1 MGFDIEG
8 TSVTLEFDEGTVLAG
23 AHIECSLD
31 VTLREFMA
39 IRRLLREAD
48 ALADT
53 DVEQVEGLHRQI
65 GDAVLRKWDLQRGE
79 VAIAA
84 TGEEFAKLPLRLV
97 NTIVGAW
104 IGAATGA
111 SPNSSAAS
119 VSGDTSGAEP
129 EQTAAG

>member
-53 DVEQVEGLHRQI
+53 DVTQVEALHSQI
-65 GDAVLRKWDLQRGE
+65 GDAVIRKWDLQRGT
-79 VAIAA
+79 VAIPA
-84 TGEEFAKLPLRLV
+84 TGAEFAKLPLRMV
-97 NTIVGAW
+97 NTIIGAW
-104 IGAATGA
+104 VGAATGA
-111 SPNSSAAS
+111 SPNSNAAS
-119 VSGDTSGAEP
+119 ESGDTSEAGP
-129 EQTAAG
+129 EQTAA